1 MEISDILF
9 DDLVVGDINEDFICV
24 ICSHLQ
30 VEIYQCVEGHCACKN
45 CFLKMIELKK
55 QCMTCRCEIKSIE
68 SLSKNRYLE
77 KEVRKLNIHCPNSDL
92 KSGIKD
98 ENGGSGGCK
107 DIITIE
113 GLETHLKCC
122 KFTLKECPNNK
133 NCNDS
138 NKNEACLKIRLG
150 EFDNHLKDCPNSV
163 IQCEHC
169 SIEITR
175 SKQIN
180 HVDNDCLKVLKQCE
194 FCFKLIERGE
204 FNNHQNDI
212 CPSKLIKCPF
222 NEGGCLELVKRSDI
236 KDHLAS
242 NTGEHLLYSMTMIN
256 SLSLKLE
263 KSNSELEESKSY
275 TKLLKKDLKEL
286 KKSKSYSGKWVI
298 EKWSEKLK
306 QYGKG
311 QSIQFQKFNTSTSPS
326 SAFTLFTLRLFP
338 NGQYNG
344 ETISIH
350 LVKLYRNKSRISFSF
365 EIENHINP
373 SANEE
378 IDSRFLFGNSND
390 FYSTSFYKEYNQENG
405 FVSEN
410 DTLVIHFNV
419 EILKY
424 YDDKFITK

>member
-1 MEISDILF
+1 MEINDIVF
-9 DDLVVGDINEDFICV
+9 DDLVIGEINEDFICV

-30 VEIYQCVEGHCACKN
+30 VDIYQCVEGHFACKN
-45 CFLKMIELKK
+45 CFLKMIELKR

-77 KEVRKLNIHCPNSDL
+77 KEVRKLNIHCPNSFSDL
-92 KSGIKD
+92 KKGIKD
-98 ENGGSGGCK
+98 ENGCK
-107 DIITIE
+107 DSITID
-113 GLETHLKCC
+113 GLETHLKNC

-133 NCNDS
+133 NCNDI
-138 NKNEACLKIRLG
+138 NKNQPCSKIRMG
-150 EFDNHLKDCPNSV
+150 EFDNHLNVCPNSL
-163 IQCEHC
+163 IQCEC

-175 SKQIN
+175 SCQKDHIENQ
-180 HVDNDCLKVLKQCE
+180 CSKVLKQCE

-204 FNNHQNDI
+204 FNNHQDSI
-212 CPSKLIKCPF
+212 CPSKPIKCPF

-263 KSNSELEESKSY
+263 KSNSDLAEAKSY
-275 TKLLKKDLKEL
+275 SKLLKKDIKEL
-286 KKSKSYSGKWVI
+286 KSSKHYHGKWVI

-311 QSIQFQKFNTSTSPS
+311 QSIQFQRFNISPSPS
-326 SAFTLFTLRLFP
+326 SPTFFTLRLFP
-338 NGQYNG
+338 NGEYNG
-344 ETISIH
+344 ESISIH
-350 LVKLYRNKSRISFSF
+350 LVKLYKNKSRISFSF
-365 EIENHINP
+365 EIENLINP

-378 IDSRFLFGNSND
+378 IDTRFLFGNLND
-390 FYSTSFYKEYNQENG
+390 FYSTSFYKQYNQENG

-410 DTLVIHFNV
+410 DTLAIHFNV
-419 EILKY
+419 DILKY
-424 YDDKFITK
+424 YDDPFITK